1 MNINGGTV
9 TVSGWSYLAN
19 SATSGGAVLNLNGGT
34 LATRR
39 INVGTTADS
48 LILFNGGSL
57 FINGLTN
64 DGFTLGTS
72 NGATPEHLTV
82 AVGEKG
88 GTIKTTNNDDGV
100 KVCAGIVK
108 ADGVETDGGL
118 KIVGGGKLT
127 VTGSLSFTGGTTVE
141 IGTTLVVPDTSLGGG
156 LAATIPET
164 QPAVGT
170 TNILVTTTGEGVFT
184 DSDLPDVT
192 AFPYY
197 RAMLS
202 EDAKS
207 ILVVRVAPAMSV
219 TGFNLETGEITLG
232 FENMDGALDLVV
244 AWDTSDHGET
254 LTSWPSG
261 KSVVLGTVAAGTT
274 TATYTL
280 PDEVQTVGTYY
291 RLFLGD
297 SATKPYD
304 EEVAWIQPTALG
316 AYITTSFKP
325 SANPKAEFKMNMDG
339 QTYSSWARVFRSAA
353 GWPNNLQ
360 LSVNSSGQIQN
371 TRVGVIEF
379 NAVNKTAD
387 HVITL
392 SYQYSDRSTAMKID
406 GTAATPSSGVWNN
419 YNQNNVV
426 TPQQPI
432 TLWAD
437 ADGANPSAVKLY
449 YMKWMNTSGTVQA
462 NFIPVK
468 KDGEYCLYDKVNK
481 TLATNSGAEGTSFKG
496 GAKTAYGPVTFAD
509 GQMGASDP
517 QQYLGATLIDQENCS
532 ITMDGATA
540 TINWALT
547 QPGGPSAD
555 IVAVFT
561 TGSTAVTNVLATGVA
576 TASNGVATV
585 ENVYATGQITITLFA
600 RSGDNKSVEVS
611 VNFPATTV
619 ASVPT
624 APVLSVDETLH
635 QIAAT
640 GMVTLGTGTTVAWL
654 DYGATTSYGKRIDLT
669 LDAGTWSATIPYDD
683 ALWNAGKVY
692 VRVKTVNEIAG
703 IFGTSRQE
711 RTATANAS
719 FTKAETRT
727 ITLTAFNRDNPTY
740 PTTGTATLAFG
751 GEAAAAQ
758 DLVIAWGD
766 HDYGENIGSW
776 PRANRKVI
784 GSVAVGDLSGTYT
797 LPPEALVSGTYYR
810 FFLGDR
816 AVAPYDEEV
825 EWLQPEVSGA
835 YINTGYTPASTD
847 KAEFKF
853 NMDNQ
858 VYDDDDYRTI
868 FAAGSGWQR
877 TMHTAVNRDG
887 WMSNVRAGTIRFAAK
902 GSNNIVT
909 GFDRFADHVVKIVY
923 QGDVDKFF
931 TIDDKTGNNIYHEYT
946 DGSATVTSTWN
957 TYNNTFYGPNSSL
970 KIWANGSSTPSM
982 VKLYYMKW
990 MNSSGTVIHEYIP
1003 VVKSGEYC
1011 LYDINTAKVLHNVGA
1026 EGTSFTGGSR
1036 TGYSPLTFE
1045 EVQTAVS
1052 SVRMVGTVEITE
1064 RDWARPNE
1072 NVTLEWSASSVATK
1086 LWVAYSTEPISAAPG
1101 EFADPSAWNFCTN
1114 IASVA
1119 ANETTGTYTLG
1130 DPLGDG
1136 NRYKTMRFILSKDGD
1151 TLVPLLV
1158 SEPYRT
1164 LKQGSVIYMR

>member
-1 MNINGGTV
+1 M
-9 TVSGWSYLAN
+9 
-19 SATSGGAVLNLNGGT
+19 
-34 LATRR
+34 
-39 INVGTTADS
+39 
-48 LILFNGGSL
+48 
-57 FINGLTN
+57 
-64 DGFTLGTS
+64 
-72 NGATPEHLTV
+72 
-82 AVGEKG
+82 
-88 GTIKTTNNDDGV
+88 
-100 KVCAGIVK
+100 
-108 ADGVETDGGL
+108 
-118 KIVGGGKLT
+118 
-127 VTGSLSFTGGTTVE
+127 
-141 IGTTLVVPDTSLGGG
+141 
-156 LAATIPET
+156 
-164 QPAVGT
+164 
-170 TNILVTTTGEGVFT
+170 
-184 DSDLPDVT
+184 
-192 AFPYY
+192 YY
-197 RAMLS
+197 R
-202 EDAKS
+202 
-207 ILVVRVAPAMSV
+207 I
-219 TGFNLETGEITLG
+219 
-232 FENMDGALDLVV
+232 
-244 AWDTSDHGET
+244 
-254 LTSWPSG
+254 
-261 KSVVLGTVAAGTT
+261 
-274 TATYTL
+274 
-280 PDEVQTVGTYY
+280 
-291 RLFLGD
+291 FLGIED
-297 SATKPYD
+297 IIYD
-304 EEVAWIQPTALG
+304 QQVAWIQPAALG
-316 AYITTSFKP
+316 AYIKTDYKP
-325 SANPKAEFKMNMDG
+325 TAGSWMAARINLNG
-339 QTYSSWARVFRSAA
+339 QTYSAEPDFYQASGNYRIGISTAGTSFHVYMPSMGNATFGTFSHNNALNILMHYVKSAQNVFFVDGSGKAHNNFNWAGNYSVSDSTNPLYIFSNYGGTSRYSRPMLYSMSWT
-353 GWPNNLQ
+353 
-360 LSVNSSGQIQN
+360 NSS
-371 TRVGVIEF
+371 
-379 NAVNKTAD
+379 NKVTAD
-387 HVITL
+387 
-392 SYQYSDRSTAMKID
+392 
-406 GTAATPSSGVWNN
+406 
-419 YNQNNVV
+419 
-426 TPQQPI
+426 
-432 TLWAD
+432 
-437 ADGANPSAVKLY
+437 
-449 YMKWMNTSGTVQA
+449 
-462 NFIPVK
+462 FIPVK
-468 KDGEYCLYDKVNK
+468 KGSEYGLYDKIAK
-481 TLATNSGAEGTSFKG
+481 KLYLNSGAEGTSFTG
-496 GAKTAYGPVTFAD
+496 GSAVDGDNPPMSFGA
-509 GQMGASDP
+509 GQMA
-517 QQYLGATLIDQENCS
+517 ATDTLRYYGTTVLDEENCS
-532 ITMDGATA
+532 ITMNGATA
-540 TINWALT
+540 NINWALE
-547 QPGGPSAD
+547 QPGGESAD
-555 IVAVFT
+555 IVAVFK
-561 TGSTAVTNVLATGVA
+561 TGSAAVTNVLATGVGA
-576 TASNGVATV
+576 GSNDVAIV
-585 ENVYATGQITITLFA
+585 ENVYATGQITVTLFA
-600 RSGDNKSVEVS
+600 RSGGNKSVDLS
-611 VNFPATTV
+611 WTFPGTTV
-619 ASVPT
+619 ASVPS

-640 GMVTLGTGTTVAWL
+640 GMVSFGSGTTSVRL
-654 DYGATTSYGKRIDLT
+654 EYGATTSYGKTIDLT
-669 LDAGTWSATIPYDD
+669 LDEDAWSATIPYDD
-683 ALWNAGKVY
+683 ALWKAGKVC
-692 VRVKTVNEIAG
+692 VCVKAVNEIVG

-719 FTKAETRT
+719 FTKAEART
-727 ITLTAFNRDNPTY
+727 ITLTAFNRDNPTH
-740 PTTGTATLAFG
+740 PTTGMATLAFG

-858 VYDDDDYRTI
+858 VYSDADYRTI
-868 FAAGSGWQR
+868 FAAGSGWQK

-909 GFDRFADHVVKIVY
+909 GFDRFTDHVVKIVY

-1026 EGTSFTGGSR
+1026 ANTSFTGGSR

-1119 ANETTGTYTLG
+1119 ANSTTGTYTLG